1 MKFIHITP
9 EQFAELLNERVQFEY
24 YDGDYFYVRA
34 TLDDP
39 ESAIPFELHI
49 SLYEVK
55 KGHGIL
61 FNNDRLKEL
70 LEGRFNIVDVYIITK
85 SEKVAITNY
94 AL

>member
-39 ESAIPFELHI
+39 DNAIPLELRI
-49 SLYEVK
+49 SLYNEN
-55 KGHGIL
+55 GNGIL
-61 FNNDRLKEL
+61 FNNDKLKEL
-70 LEGRFNIVDVYIITK
+70 LEGKFNIVDVHIITI
-85 SEKVAITNY
+85 SEKLAITNY